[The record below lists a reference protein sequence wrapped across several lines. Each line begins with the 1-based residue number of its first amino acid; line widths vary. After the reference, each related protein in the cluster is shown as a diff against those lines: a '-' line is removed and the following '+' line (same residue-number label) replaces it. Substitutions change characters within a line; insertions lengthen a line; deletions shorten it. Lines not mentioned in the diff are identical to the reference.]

1 MIGLLD
7 GLKLAALDPVAKVYP
22 EVLGPA
28 ADKDAP
34 GALNPTGGDHLFYT
48 YLIPGAAWQALDG
61 SQWIIEEITAN
72 DIYVCKNWW
81 YPREIKRMRR
91 NEIRKT
97 IESWIDPV
105 LQHVPPPRPE
115 DLQPE

>member
-1 MIGLLD
+1 MSLLGLVLA
-7 GLKLAALDPVAKVYP
+7 GLEPVAEP
-22 EVLGPA
+22 ISEVLGPA
-28 ADKDAP
+28 ADKDSP
-34 GALNPTGGDHLFYT
+34 DALSPMGGDPLFYT
-48 YLIPGAAWQALDG
+48 YLVTGAAWQALDG
-61 SQWIIEEITAN
+61 SSWIIEEITPN
-72 DIYVCKNWW
+72 GLYNCKNWW
-81 YPREIKRMRR
+81 YPRQWKLMTR